1 MRRNRHA
8 NRNVPPLQGS
18 VESKQAGKA
27 ARGKVPRSA
36 QAEWTLAK
44 RRHDLLAILIRSD
57 EGRIKS
63 LLPIRYGRMAQSPF
77 GFLRG
82 SAAVMA
88 FDLSRTP
95 TTGIRVQ
102 ACGDCHLMNFGAFA
116 TPERNVIFDIN
127 DFDETLPAP
136 WEWDVK
142 RLAASIMVAG
152 RYRQFSDRRTSDA
165 VLDATQTYR
174 EKMAEYAEWSP
185 LQVWYA
191 KIDASDVVELGIAA
205 KQPNQDPDALARA
218 AAHTSA
224 RLLPKIT
231 EVVAGRRQI
240 RDDPPLVYHT
250 HDAEEYGSHVK
261 DALRAYR
268 DSLPPWQQWLVD
280 RYKPIDVAMKVVGVG
295 SVGTRCAVTL
305 LESGN
310 DEPLFLQF
318 KEARSSVLEPYA
330 GKSAFR
336 NEGQR
341 VVVGQRRMQ
350 SASDL
355 FLGWSRTGKPPFD
368 FYVRQLHDIKV
379 AVNLDS
385 LSPTAFKDYVRHCGW
400 AAARAHAK
408 TGDAAMIAAYLG
420 NGDNFDAAIERFA
433 QSYADQTEKDHE
445 SLVKAIRAGQV
456 RADTNA
462 AR

>member
-1 MRRNRHA
+1 MPSPNT
-8 NRNVPPLQGS
+8 PPLHGS

-27 ARGKVPRSA
+27 VRSRVPRSA
-36 QAEWTLAK
+36 HAEWTLAK
-44 RRHDLLAILIRSD
+44 RKRDPLAILIRSD

-63 LLPIRYGRMAQSPF
+63 LLTIRYGRMVQSPF

-95 TTGIRVQ
+95 RTGIRVQ

-152 RYRQFSDRRTSDA
+152 RYRKFSDRRTSDA
-165 VLDATQTYR
+165 VLDAMQMYR

-185 LQVWYA
+185 LEVWYT
-191 KIDASDVVELGIAA
+191 KINACDVVELGITA
-205 KQPNQDPDALARA
+205 KQPNEDPDALARA

-231 EVVAGRRQI
+231 ELVAGRRQI
-240 RDDPPLVYHT
+240 RDDPPLVYHA
-250 HDAEEYGSHVK
+250 HDSEEYGFHVR
-261 DALRAYR
+261 DALKAYR
-268 DSLPPWQQWLVD
+268 DSLPPERQWLFD
-280 RYKPIDVAMKVVGVG
+280 RYKLVDVAIKVVGVG
-295 SVGTRCAVTL
+295 SVGTRCAVAFLKT
-305 LESGN
+305 GH

-318 KEARSSVLEPYA
+318 KEARESVLEPYA
-330 GKSAFR
+330 GESAFR

-368 FYVRQLHDIKV
+368 FYVRQLRDMKV
-379 AVNLDS
+379 VVNLDS
-385 LSPTAFKDYVRHCGW
+385 LSLAGFTDYVRHCGW
-400 AAARAHAK
+400 AVARAHAK
-408 TGDAAMIAAYLG
+408 TADAAMIAAYLG
-420 NGDNFDAAIERFA
+420 NGDTFDSAIKRFA

-445 SLVKAIRAGQV
+445 SLVKAIRAGRV